1 MAHVVSHAGHR
12 LCPMPTK
19 RTAIYRTDLLPHRM
33 NAGKERKV
41 RALLKAWRRAA
52 VLQAREQWRLVFTTG
67 RPIRVFPIPISGSG
81 RRR

>member
-1 MAHVVSHAGHR
+1 
-12 LCPMPTK
+12 MPTK

-33 NAGKERKV
+33 NAGKKRKV

-67 RPIRVFPIPISGSG
+67 RPSKRHDVSRTGYEELGTSYG
-81 RRR
+81 QMVR